1 MTNRYHIQYP
11 TRGDLA
17 REQLRR
23 RGVGYWVDVLENIH
37 QRLEQFTEEQRKIF
51 ALGCAERVMRLHESL
66 PVEIRRAFSLTWR
79 PILDL
84 MWDGLSG
91 EMEGTRTQ
99 VKEALEAFY
108 ASPFNHEDGLEGP
121 DEADQD
127 AAAAS
132 IYAAECFESG
142 EVDPAY
148 KASGRAIGVAL
159 QIAAQELQL
168 DPNEF
173 EWDPGAEPMP
183 LAREAMHAVMQA
195 ELDRQFEDLS
205 VIEGGEDSSN
215 IIIRIRS

>member
-1 MTNRYHIQYP
+1 VKESYLHPLIGEPTCWAAETTMTNRYHIQYP

-23 RGVGYWVDVLENIH
+23 RGVRYWVDVLEDIL
-37 QRLEQFTEEQRKIF
+37 QRLEQFTEEQ
-51 ALGCAERVMRLHESL
+51 
-66 PVEIRRAFSLTWR
+66 RRAFSLTWR

-91 EMEGTRTQ
+91 EKERTKTQ
-99 VKEALEAFY
+99 VKESLEAFY
-108 ASPFNHEDGLEGP
+108 ASPFNHENGPEGP
-121 DEADQD
+121 DEADED
-127 AAAAS
+127 AAAI

-183 LAREAMHAVMQA
+183 LAQEAMHAVVQA

-205 VIEGGEDSSN
+205 VIEGGEDYAN
-215 IIIRIRS
+215 IISRIRR